1 MFQSLIAGAIAGYG
15 IAIPVGPVAVLIIE
29 LGVRRGLRLAAAAG
43 LGAASAD
50 GLYALLAVL
59 AGARIAAL
67 LGPVTPALQAVAV
80 VVLFGIAIRGVY
92 QALYHV
98 RIGIPGNAE
107 LPTQPL
113 RTYLRFL
120 AITLLNPT
128 TILYFAA
135 LILGRPELG
144 ETPAERAAFIAGAA
158 LASTSWQTAPGVPRR
173 ARPSAPVAEGA
184 ARDQP
189 AGKCGRCRLCD
200 RDPGRT
206 DFLDQVARDPLL
218 PAPLEERR
226 AVEVDLEVH

>member
-1 MFQSLIAGAIAGYG
+1 MPDSFVAGAIAGFG

-29 LGVRRGLRLAAAAG
+29 LGVRRGFATAAAAG

-59 AGARIAAL
+59 AGASIAKFL
-67 LGPVTPALQAVAV
+67 EPITPALQVIAI
-80 VVLFGIAIRGVY
+80 VVLTAIAVRGFWL
-92 QALYHV
+92 ALYHA

-107 LPTQPL
+107 LPGQPL

-158 LASTSWQTAPGVPRR
+158 LASTSWQLLLACLGALAHQRLSSR
-173 ARPSAPVAEGA
+173 AQLAISLLGNAVVAGFA
-184 ARDQP
+184 IVILRSM
-189 AGKCGRCRLCD
+189 
-200 RDPGRT
+200 
-206 DFLDQVARDPLL
+206 
-218 PAPLEERR
+218 
-226 AVEVDLEVH
+226 

>member
-67 LGPVTPALQAVAV
+67 LGPVTPALQAGAV

-144 ETPAERAAFIAGAA
+144 ETPGERAAFIAGAA
-158 LASTSWQTAPGVPRR
+158 LASTSWQLLLASLGALAHQRLSSKAQLAISLLGNAV
-173 ARPSAPVAEGA
+173 VAGFA
-184 ARDQP
+184 IVILRSM
-189 AGKCGRCRLCD
+189 
-200 RDPGRT
+200 
-206 DFLDQVARDPLL
+206 
-218 PAPLEERR
+218 
-226 AVEVDLEVH
+226 

>member
-1 MFQSLIAGAIAGYG
+1 VLPSLIAGAIAGYG

-43 LGAASAD
+43 LGAATAD

-59 AGARIAAL
+59 AGARIAEL
-67 LGPVTPALQAVAV
+67 LGPVTPALQLAAV

-92 QALYHV
+92 LALYHA
-98 RIGIPGNAE
+98 RIGVPGNAE
-107 LPTQPL
+107 LPSQPG

-120 AITLLNPT
+120 TITLLNPT

-158 LASTSWQTAPGVPRR
+158 LASTSWQLLLALLGALAHQRLPWKAQVGLSLLGNAV
-173 ARPSAPVAEGA
+173 VAGFA
-184 ARDQP
+184 IVILRSM
-189 AGKCGRCRLCD
+189 
-200 RDPGRT
+200 
-206 DFLDQVARDPLL
+206 
-218 PAPLEERR
+218 
-226 AVEVDLEVH
+226 

>member
-1 MFQSLIAGAIAGYG
+1 VFQSLVAGALAGYG

-43 LGAASAD
+43 LGAATAD

-59 AGARIAAL
+59 AGARIAEL
-67 LGPVTPALQAVAV
+67 LGPVTPVLQVVAV

-92 QALYHV
+92 RALYHA

-107 LPTQPL
+107 LPSQPA
-113 RTYLRFL
+113 RTYFRFL

-158 LASTSWQTAPGVPRR
+158 LASTSWQLLLAFLGALAHQRLPRK
-173 ARPSAPVAEGA
+173 AQLGISLTGNAVVAGFA
-184 ARDQP
+184 IVI
-189 AGKCGRCRLCD
+189 L
-200 RDPGRT
+200 
-206 DFLDQVARDPLL
+206 LDLSG
-218 PAPLEERR
+218 
-226 AVEVDLEVH
+226 

>member
-1 MFQSLIAGAIAGYG
+1 MLQSLLAGAIAGYG

-43 LGAASAD
+43 LGAATAD

-59 AGARIAAL
+59 AGARIAEL
-67 LGPVTPALQAVAV
+67 LGPVTPALQLVAV

-92 QALYHV
+92 LALYYA
-98 RIGIPGNAE
+98 RIGIPGTAE
-107 LPTQPL
+107 LPSQPL

-120 AITLLNPT
+120 TITLLNPT

-158 LASTSWQTAPGVPRR
+158 LASTSWQLLLALLGALAPQRLPWKAQLGLSLLGNAV
-173 ARPSAPVAEGA
+173 VAGFA
-184 ARDQP
+184 IVILRSM
-189 AGKCGRCRLCD
+189 
-200 RDPGRT
+200 
-206 DFLDQVARDPLL
+206 
-218 PAPLEERR
+218 
-226 AVEVDLEVH
+226 